1 MSYGVGDLVELK
13 SVNCTFPIAQIYEDI
28 VFNLE

>member
-1 MSYGVGDLVELK
+1 MSDGVGDLVELK
-13 SVNCTFPIAQIYEDI
+13 SVNCTFPIDRIYEDI

>member
-1 MSYGVGDLVELK
+1 MSDGVGDLVELK
-13 SVNCTFPIAQIYEDI
+13 SINCTFPIAQISEDI